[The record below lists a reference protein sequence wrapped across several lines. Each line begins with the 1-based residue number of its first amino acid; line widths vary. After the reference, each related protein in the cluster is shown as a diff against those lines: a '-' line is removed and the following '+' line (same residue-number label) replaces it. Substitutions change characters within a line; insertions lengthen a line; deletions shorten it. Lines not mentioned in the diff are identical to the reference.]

1 MENISPV
8 CAYPEKGTITILPL
22 INLNLNDL
30 TCTYL
35 TLLHVTDLTSKENT
49 PTASITFDQPLQ
61 VTAIEIVQTKK
72 LKIIVRLRGFH
83 CLMSFIGST
92 GMCMEGFDL
101 EKMLVQVYSEKNVV
115 SHIVSGKRHCED
127 YT

>member
-8 CAYPEKGTITILPL
+8 CACPEKGTITILHL

-30 TCTYL
+30 TCTYS
-35 TLLHVTDLTSKENT
+35 TLLHVTDLTSKENR
-49 PTASITFDQPLQ
+49 PTASITFDQPLR

-72 LKIIVRLRGFH
+72 LKIIVRLWGFH

-92 GMCMEGFDL
+92 GMCMKGFDL
-101 EKMLVQVYSEKNVV
+101 EKMLVQMYSEKNVV
-115 SHIVSGKRHCED
+115 SHIVSGKRQ
-127 YT
+127 